1 MFEMTNER
9 TEYVEKLMKF
19 VIGEEVKVER
29 TKGQK
34 DKTPVLGT
42 GHLADG
48 KGATVKEGKREYA
61 SGNISKAEGRSM
73 LDGRN
78 YFKDAVE
85 AKLGE
90 WIKKHSTFMNEGNWL
105 FQEIWND
112 MPFEGKGET
121 EAEREL
127 GQLMDSMQKE
137 YGFRDYY

>member
-1 MFEMTNER
+1 MTNER

-61 SGNISKAEGRSM
+61 SGNISKKEGSTST
-73 LDGRN
+73 DGRD
-78 YFKDAVE
+78 YFNNAVE
-85 AKLGE
+85 EKLGE
-90 WIKKHSTFMNEGNWL
+90 WIKKYTALKDEGNLL
-105 FQEIWND
+105 FQEIWD
-112 MPFEGKGET
+112 EMPFEGKDET
-121 EAEREL
+121 EAERNL
-127 GQLMDSMQKE
+127 GQLMDRMQKE
-137 YGFRDYY
+137 YGFRNYY

>member
-1 MFEMTNER
+1 MTNER

-61 SGNISKAEGRSM
+61 SGNISKSVKRD
-73 LDGRN
+73 LDELDALMEKYKN
-78 YFKDAVE
+78 KFDPDLLKDYN
-85 AKLGE
+85 K
-90 WIKKHSTFMNEGNWL
+90 
-105 FQEIWND
+105 
-112 MPFEGKGET
+112 
-121 EAEREL
+121 
-127 GQLMDSMQKE
+127 LMDRGNATTHWPRPATARPERWSESPIERKRRQASMPHPKTIE
-137 YGFRDYY
+137 ED

>member
-61 SGNISKAEGRSM
+61 SGNISKSVKRD
-73 LDGRN
+73 LDEL
-78 YFKDAVE
+78 DALME
-85 AKLGE
+85 KYKNKFDPDFLKE
-90 WIKKHSTFMNEGNWL
+90 YNK
-105 FQEIWND
+105 
-112 MPFEGKGET
+112 
-121 EAEREL
+121 
-127 GQLMDSMQKE
+127 LMDRMKATPHWPHPATARPERWPESPIERKRRQASMPDPKTIQE
-137 YGFRDYY
+137 D